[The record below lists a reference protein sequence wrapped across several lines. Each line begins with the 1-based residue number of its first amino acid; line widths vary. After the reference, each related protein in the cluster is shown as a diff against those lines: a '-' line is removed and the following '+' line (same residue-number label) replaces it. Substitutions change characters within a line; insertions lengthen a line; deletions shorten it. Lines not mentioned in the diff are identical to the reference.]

1 MSAELSVSTEDGT
14 TVLRFTGRMDAAG
27 IGPIWTHAMH
37 AAAAAKGEA
46 LAADLAGVELCDTAG
61 ATLLLSAE
69 ARHGGPIELRGQEAG
84 LDTLLERLRRTPPP
98 PAPPEPAGW
107 TFGSLARLGVRAAA
121 EGIAYMGAVMIA
133 LLLAPTRRRMLRLS
147 DLLRTAD
154 EAGVRAVP
162 LILMLGFLIGLILA
176 FQSAVPL
183 QRFGAEIF
191 VANLVSVSLLRELG
205 PLLTA
210 VVLAGRTG
218 SAFAAE
224 IGTMKVNEEIAAIRT
239 LGLDPMIMLVLPR
252 LLAALLVMPAL
263 TLLMDISGIFG
274 MSVVM
279 QALGYSPDAVAI
291 QIRQTV
297 ALGDLFGGLF
307 KAIMFGIAVAAIGCR
322 CGLAAGNGPRAVGQ
336 AATGAVVGGIVAMVF
351 LDGIFAVLF
360 YLLGW

>member
-1 MSAELSVSTEDGT
+1 MSASLSVSTEDGA

-27 IGPIWTHAMH
+27 IAGIWTQTMR
-37 AAAAAKGEA
+37 AAAEPHEGA
-46 LAADLAGVELCDTAG
+46 LVADLAGVALCDTAG
-61 ATLLLSAE
+61 ATLLLGAE
-69 ARHGGPIELRGQEAG
+69 ARHGGPIGLRGQEAG
-84 LDTLLERLRRTPPP
+84 LDTLLDRLRRAPPP
-98 PAPPEPAGW
+98 PQPTPAPGW
-107 TFGSLARLGVRAAA
+107 TFTSLARLGLRAAGS
-121 EGIAYMGAVMIA
+121 GIAYLGEVAVA
-133 LLLAPTRRRMLRLS
+133 LAMAPSRRRMLRLS

-210 VVLAGRTG
+210 VILAGRTG

-239 LGLDPMIMLVLPR
+239 LGLDPMTMLVLPR

-263 TLLMDISGIFG
+263 TLLMDASGIAG

-279 QALGYSPDAVAI
+279 QALGYSPDAIAI

-307 KAIMFGIAVAAIGCR
+307 KAMMFGAAVAAIGCR

-336 AATGAVVGGIVAMVF
+336 AATGAVVGGIVAMVL
-351 LDGIFAVLF
+351 LDGVFAVLF